1 MEGLLSARSSA
12 VAFGTCHATTNVS
25 GPVVVRIAKGLF
37 IPEPCWLQARGMP
50 GSGDKMRHALVAIT
64 TCRRSVTTF
73 THVSSFFVGC
83 SGAVIA
89 MTELGMLPVCGA
101 SFCISFCCLDLLLG
115 ITGRQLSPVTNCT
128 FKPGVTSKRSAID
141 VQLI

>member
-89 MTELGMLPVCGA
+89 MTELGIL
-101 SFCISFCCLDLLLG
+101 SCCRCAVRHFAFLFVAWICCWVSQADSCH
-115 ITGRQLSPVTNCT
+115 R
-128 FKPGVTSKRSAID
+128 
-141 VQLI
+141 